1 MGDKEAY
8 KSNIQRYNLN
18 ESENKFTDSIFE
30 NLVTNKTVDENWLTT
45 KKAAAF
51 LGITPNALRI
61 RVHRGQVVA
70 SKLGAHLRFSMACLK
85 ILLIKKEY

>member
-8 KSNIQRYNLN
+8 KSPRKRYNLVV
-18 ESENKFTDSIFE
+18 SEVQTPATFFE
-30 NLVTNKTVDENWLTT
+30 NLEENKTADENWLTT

-70 SKLGAHLRFSMACLK
+70 FNLGRHLRFPLASLK
-85 ILLIKKEY
+85 MLLIKKEY

>member
-1 MGDKEAY
+1 MEFKQPY
-8 KSNIQRYNLN
+8 KSPKRRYDTFV
-18 ESENKFTDSIFE
+18 SEAPVSDTFFE
-30 NLVTNKTVDENWLTT
+30 NLIENQIADENWLTT

-70 SKLGAHLRFSMACLK
+70 FRLGQHLRFSLTSLK
-85 ILLIKKEY
+85 MLLLKKEY

>member
-8 KSNIQRYNLN
+8 KSPMRRYSLPVSGYPTPDTFFDNLN
-18 ESENKFTDSIFE
+18 E
-30 NLVTNKTVDENWLTT
+30 NKTADENWLTT

-70 SKLGAHLRFSMACLK
+70 YTLGRHLRFPLASLK
-85 ILLIKKEY
+85 MLLIKKEY

>member
-1 MGDKEAY
+1 MEDKEAY
-8 KSNIQRYNLN
+8 NSPRMRYDLPVSEASASDTFFDNS
-18 ESENKFTDSIFE
+18 EENKTA
-30 NLVTNKTVDENWLTT
+30 DENWLTT

-70 SKLGAHLRFSMACLK
+70 FNLGRHLRFSLASLK
-85 ILLIKKEY
+85 VLLIKREY

>member
-8 KSNIQRYNLN
+8 KTHPSRYNQKAMG
-18 ESENKFTDSIFE
+18 EQSSEAFFE
-30 NLVTNKTVDENWLTT
+30 ILKEKKTADENWLTT

-51 LGITPNALRI
+51 LGISPNALRI

-70 SKLGAHLRFSMACLK
+70 SKLGAHLRFSIMSLE
-85 ILLIKKEY
+85 ILLIRKEY